1 MSPVKAKLKHR
12 CMFPKFYFTIFPC
25 PQITA
30 CDSTLTIE
38 GDMMPKPTIIRP
50 CKPDKKPLKTN
61 IAVTSNE
68 ATIKFHCGGSGD
80 ECNLELH
87 WEAIEKSSAVRCN
100 ELSFWHC
107 YSKKLILSEVF
118 EQDPER
124 QLAASEAL
132 LPRDEDDYIDPH
144 FGEIPPKFDVLQ
156 EEEGIYSQALRYILK
171 QEKIC
176 HILRGLPRFQ

>member
-1 MSPVKAKLKHR
+1 MQSFNAVAYFIVNLKVFQKTYTEFRDTRYIIEQTLAVFPSPSRFSQLVVRGTWSTQFDSWLDILYMKHSWSWHTVVKMSPVKAKLKHR

-107 YSKKLILSEVF
+107 Y
-118 EQDPER
+118 
-124 QLAASEAL
+124 
-132 LPRDEDDYIDPH
+132 
-144 FGEIPPKFDVLQ
+144 
-156 EEEGIYSQALRYILK
+156 
-171 QEKIC
+171 
-176 HILRGLPRFQ
+176 